1 MGQAIP
7 LTKHIVL
14 VVEDEP
20 MQRMMAVGLVED
32 TGFEAVEAMGSNDAV
47 RILESRPDIRIVFT
61 DIDMPGGL
69 DGMKLAALI
78 RDRWPPIELIIISG
92 KRRPASADLPARG
105 VFFAKPYK
113 REEITAA
120 MQRFATDRR

>member
-1 MGQAIP
+1 MGQAMP
-7 LTKHIVL
+7 PTRQIVL

-20 MQRMMAVGLVED
+20 MQRMMAVDLVED
-32 TGFEAVEAMGSNDAV
+32 AGFEAVEAMGSNDAV

-69 DGMKLAALI
+69 DGMKLAAMI

-92 KRRPASADLPARG
+92 KHRPKPEDLPARG

-113 REEITAA
+113 RGEITAA
-120 MQRFATDRR
+120 MQRFLADGR